1 MYNAPYK
8 GVADQLSQYGRYG
21 DSMLVHM
28 NPVEVQM
35 LSRLSPTGQLT
46 RNPATGQPEAFL
58 PFLAPLL
65 GSFLGSSLLTGAGA
79 GILGAAGLSSAAA
92 GAIGSGLATT
102 LATGDLEQGI
112 LSGLTG
118 FGLGS
123 AFGAAGDAL
132 KTAGTETAKAATT
145 AASAVPEGMAN
156 MPFTPPAANLPGAP
170 TLPSAESLMGG
181 SPIDA
186 LNLNI
191 SDFNPNLSSLS
202 SGMKP
207 FGVPQNLGS
216 LANMAPEQLAN
227 LPPSAPTMGERFAAP
242 FKQPGEFFKQL
253 TQPESFLPMY
263 IGESTRLERQA
274 QEAGKSSM
282 KDYEAEQEAQR
293 QKTLGQMSSVFDR
306 VRSAYPGVGYAEGGM
321 VFDNFDLSSLRNAS
335 LPVAEDIQLSLRGQ
349 YSVPPP
355 TASYSALDVGGE
367 GYMPG
372 VSKEFRYF
380 TDVNPNG
387 PAPGTPGPGTTPG
400 VNDQQPYMG
409 DGNFNF
415 GDFLGNFGRF
425 RGFNQPATQP
435 TSPPVTQPPVTEPD
449 TVDLQDLLSGQF
461 GPINDRLARMESKF
475 GERDAPPPPVTEFDY
490 DRIPQ
495 IDYSRFPQYDM
506 SGIEER
512 LAAIESRSVPEFDYS
527 RIPTTQID
535 FSPIEQR
542 LAAIES
548 RPTPQFDYSRIPT
561 PQIDFSPIEQRLAAI
576 ESRPA
581 PQFDMSGL
589 ERRLSGLESGIG
601 SLRPQPIDFSPIE
614 QRLAAIEGRAA
625 PQFDIN
631 PLMERLNS
639 LESMLS
645 SQRGQ
650 SFQPSMNSFSME
662 DTMSFADGGMT
673 DVDPAASQQTPQ
685 QMDDNLLAMTVAAI
699 RGEIENA
706 DEVINMFVSQYG
718 AQAFAELRRRVL
730 QEIVP
735 GAQTEGMV
743 QGQGG
748 GQDDM
753 VGGMIGTQR
762 PVAVSPGEYIVPADV
777 VSLAGG
783 GYSGDGAK
791 FFDGLVDDI
800 RQKTMG
806 TTEQVRPYRSGSMS

>member
-46 RNPATGQPEAFL
+46 RNPVTGQPEAFL

-79 GILGAAGLSSAAA
+79 GILGAGLSSAAA

-132 KTAGTETAKAATT
+132 KTAGAETAKAATT

-156 MPFTPPAANLPGAP
+156 MPFAPPAANLPGAP

-263 IGESTRLERQA
+263 VGESTRLERQA

-293 QKTLGQMSSVFDR
+293 QKTIGQMSSVFDR

-335 LPVAEDIQLSLRGQ
+335 LPIAEDIQLSLRGQ

-380 TDVNPNG
+380 TDVNPNA

-409 DGNFNF
+409 DGDFNF

-425 RGFNQPATQP
+425 RGFNQPDVQPATLP
-435 TSPPVTQPPVTEPD
+435 SVTKPD
-449 TVDLQDLLSGQF
+449 TVALEDLLSGQF
-461 GPINDRLARMESKF
+461 GTLNDRLSRMESKF
-475 GERDAPPPPVTEFDY
+475 GEREIAPSTPVTEFDY

-506 SGIEER
+506 SGIE
-512 LAAIESRSVPEFDYS
+512 S
-527 RIPTTQID
+527 
-535 FSPIEQR
+535 
-542 LAAIES
+542 
-548 RPTPQFDYSRIPT
+548 
-561 PQIDFSPIEQRLAAI
+561 
-576 ESRPA
+576 
-581 PQFDMSGL
+581 
-589 ERRLSGLESGIG
+589 RLSGLESGIG

-650 SFQPSMNSFSME
+650 SFQPSTNSFSME
-662 DTMSFADGGMT
+662 DAMYFADGGMT
-673 DVDPAASQQTPQ
+673 DVDPAAAQQAPQ

-699 RGEIENA
+699 RGEVENP
-706 DEVINMFVSQYG
+706 DEIISVFVSQYG
-718 AQAFAELRRRVL
+718 AQTFAELRRRVL

-743 QGQGG
+743 EGQGG

>member
-79 GILGAAGLSSAAA
+79 GILGAAGLGSAAA

-207 FGVPQNLGS
+207 FGVPQNIGS

-263 IGESTRLERQA
+263 VGESTRLERQA

-409 DGNFNF
+409 GGDFNF
-415 GDFLGNFGRF
+415 GDFLGNFDRF
-425 RGFNQPATQP
+425 RAFNQPDVQPATQP
-435 TSPPVTQPPVTEPD
+435 VTRPSVTEPD
-449 TVDLQDLLSGQF
+449 TVALEDLLSGQF
-461 GPINDRLARMESKF
+461 GTLNDRLSRMESKF

-495 IDYSRFPQYDM
+495 IDYSKFPQYDM
-506 SGIEER
+506 GGIEER

-548 RPTPQFDYSRIPT
+548 RP
-561 PQIDFSPIEQRLAAI
+561 
-576 ESRPA
+576 A

-589 ERRLSGLESGIG
+589 ENRLSGLESGIG

-650 SFQPSMNSFSME
+650 SFQPSTNSFSME
-662 DTMSFADGGMT
+662 DAMYFADGGMT
-673 DVDPAASQQTPQ
+673 DVDPAAAQQAPQ

-699 RGEIENA
+699 RGEVENP
-706 DEVINMFVSQYG
+706 DEVISVFVSKYG
-718 AQAFAELRRRVL
+718 AQTFAELRRRVL

-743 QGQGG
+743 EGQGG